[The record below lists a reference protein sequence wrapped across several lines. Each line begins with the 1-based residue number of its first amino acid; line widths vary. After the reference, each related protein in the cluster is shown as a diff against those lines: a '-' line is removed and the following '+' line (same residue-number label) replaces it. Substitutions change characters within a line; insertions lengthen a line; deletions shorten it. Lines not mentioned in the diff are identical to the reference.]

1 MRAMLV
7 TVAMLF
13 APRVLLACPVCF
25 GQNDTPMGN
34 AIKGGVILM
43 LVLVAGVLSG
53 FGAFIIHLNRRG
65 RLVDAAER
73 GAGQWGPRVAWSGI
87 PGEGPRSNNDQKG
100 ST

>member
-1 MRAMLV
+1 MRTTLFTLGML
-7 TVAMLF
+7 A

-43 LVLVAGVLSG
+43 LVLVAGVLAG
-53 FGAFIIHLNRRG
+53 FGAFIVHLNRRA

-87 PGEGPRSNNDQKG
+87 PGEGPRSNNDHKG
-100 ST
+100 TV